1 MILQALHRVFDRLQ
15 EDPDNYQLPTPGWS
29 NQKIALEIIINP
41 NGSLHAIHN
50 ICVPAEKGNKTFP
63 QQLLVPGDSKPSGS
77 GINPCFLWDNTSY
90 ALGYKSGE
98 EDNTRSLRS
107 FEAFKEK
114 HLALRSVIKDPQYDT
129 LCTFLET
136 WYPSQL
142 PIDSKNTID
151 SLASGFVVFRI
162 NGKKIFL
169 HELPSVKAY
178 VNTQNSASE
187 TQEDDGSMCLISG
200 KKGRI
205 ATLHEP
211 AIKGV
216 ANAQSSGAKIVT
228 FNADSFT
235 SYGKDQGAN
244 APVSEEAVF
253 RYCNALNALLN
264 SKKHRLTM
272 SGTTCVFWTEKPNP
286 VEDIFAALFGFDSDL
301 NSSET
306 SQDNSNSEVKDSQ
319 KPAAQD
325 NPKLQSLRAFLQQI
339 WTGGASALPKKDKDC
354 PYYLLGIS
362 PNASRLAIRFWYSN
376 SVGDLAN
383 MLKKHQDELALIRG
397 PLDTIP
403 FTIRNLLAQT
413 GREAKDIPPLLEGA
427 LTRSIILGTPY
438 PLSFITKII
447 ARIRA
452 DQKINSIRTAALKA
466 YLIRNHQYTNLTMSL
481 DTTNTQPAYLLG
493 RLFATLEKIQDNAL
507 GTVNAGIRERFYAS
521 ASATP
526 KVVFSLLIRKAQ
538 NHLTKM
544 TSEGKGKLANSRN
557 NLIGEITDHIE
568 AKSGWPAH
576 LSLGDQSLFALGYY
590 QQRQDFYK
598 GKTQEETN

>member
-187 TQEDDGSMCLISG
+187 TQAADGAMCLISG

-272 SGTTCVFWTEKPNP
+272 GGTTCVFWTEKPNP
-286 VEDIFAALFGFDSDL
+286 VEDIFAGLFGFDFDL
-301 NSSET
+301 NAT
-306 SQDNSNSEVKDSQ
+306 KASQDNK
-319 KPAAQD
+319 KLATQD
-325 NPKLQSLRAFLQQI
+325 NPKLDSLRAFLQQI
-339 WTGGASALPKKDKDC
+339 WTGGASALPEQDKDC

-362 PNASRLAIRFWYSN
+362 PNASRLAIRFWHSN

-383 MLKKHQDELALIRG
+383 MLKKHQEELALIRG
-397 PLDTIP
+397 PQDTLP
-403 FTIRNLLAQT
+403 FTVRNLLAQT
-413 GREAKDIPPLLEGA
+413 GRETKDIPPLLEGA

-438 PLSFITKII
+438 PISFISKII

-452 DQKINSIRTAALKA
+452 DQQINSIRTAALKA
-466 YLIRNHQYTNLTMSL
+466 YLIRNHQHTNLTMSL
-481 DTTNTQPAYLLG
+481 DNTNTQPAYLLG

-507 GTVNAGIRERFYAS
+507 GSVNAGIRDRFYAS

-538 NHLTKM
+538 NHLTKI
-544 TSEGKGKLANSRN
+544 ENKGLQVAREKL
-557 NLIGEITDHIE
+557 LGEIIDNID
-568 AKSGWPAH
+568 AKSGIPSH
-576 LSLGDQSLFALGYY
+576 LSLEDQSLFALGYY